1 MNINPFDKFNRQWAL
16 VTAGNED
23 NFNSMTISWGSMG
36 TIWGKDIITIY
47 IRPERY
53 TFEFLDKNDSFT
65 VSFYDEKYRNALNI
79 MGTLSGRDTDKA
91 KESGLSPVSIEDSMT
106 YKEADET
113 YLCKKIYMDQIDKT
127 KLPENLKKY
136 YEDKKTH
143 YIILGEVIKVS

>member
-16 VTAGNED
+16 VTAGNRD

-36 TIWGKDIITIY
+36 TIWGKDIITVY

-53 TFEFLDKNDSFT
+53 TFEFLRENETFT
-65 VSFYDEKYRNALNI
+65 VSFYDEKYRKALDI
-79 MGTLSGRDTDKA
+79 MGTTSGRDTDKV
-91 KESGLSPVSIEDSMT
+91 KESGLTPVSIDDSTT

-127 KLPENLKKY
+127 KLPENLNKY
-136 YEDKKTH
+136 YDDKKTH

>member
-16 VTAGNED
+16 VTAGNRD

-36 TIWGKDIITIY
+36 TIWGKDIITVY

-53 TFEFLDKNDSFT
+53 TFEFLEKNDTFT
-65 VSFYDEKYRNALNI
+65 VSFYDEKYRKALDI
-79 MGTLSGRDTDKA
+79 MGTTSGRDTDKV

-113 YLCKKIYMDQIDKT
+113 YLCKLKT
-127 KLPENLKKY
+127 L
-136 YEDKKTH
+136 
-143 YIILGEVIKVS
+143 